1 MKRNNK
7 KVIRYAV
14 VGIGHIAQVAMIP
27 AFRHAQENSSLV
39 AFVTG
44 DIKKS
49 QKVANEHHPV
59 TICGYD
65 EYEALLAS
73 GAIDAVYIALPNHM
87 HYEYT
92 AMALKAGIH
101 VLCEKPF
108 TLEAKQSER
117 LIQLSEKYGAKL
129 MVAYRLHFDPANLKV
144 VEYIKDRKLG
154 ELKYFTSSFSFK
166 IENSENIRLQKN
178 TGGGPIWDIGIYCI
192 NAARMMFR
200 EEPTEVFAFAGGQG
214 MTKLFAEVPEAMT
227 VSMRFS
233 KDRFATFTCSF
244 NTEAISMFD
253 LVGTKGRVRL
263 EGAYEYAGK
272 RELSLIVDE
281 KETKKTFPK
290 MDQFAP
296 ELLYFSECILK
307 NKKPE
312 PSGLE
317 GLADVRIIEAILR
330 SAEQKKAVSLR
341 EKPMLEKKKKIDP
354 KQAKRK
360 PSITS
365 PKTHGV
371 QAPH

>member
-1 MKRNNK
+1 MKQNK
-7 KVIRYAV
+7 KIIRYAV
-14 VGIGHIAQVAMIP
+14 VGIGHIAQVAVIP
-27 AFRHAQENSSLV
+27 AFRQAKENSSLV

-44 DIKKS
+44 DMKKS
-49 QKVANEHHPV
+49 KKVAEEHHPV
-59 TICGYD
+59 AICGYD
-65 EYEALLAS
+65 EYEDLLKS
-73 GAIDAVYIALPNHM
+73 GTIDAVYIALPNHL

-108 TLEAKQSER
+108 TLDAGQCER
-117 LIQLSEKYGAKL
+117 LIALSERHRAKL

-144 VEYIKDRKLG
+144 IEYIKDRKLG
-154 ELKYFTSSFSFK
+154 DLKYFTSSFSFK
-166 IENSENIRLQKN
+166 VGDPNNIRLQKH

-192 NAARMMFR
+192 NAARMIFR
-200 EEPTEVFAFAGGQG
+200 EEPSEVFAFSGGQG
-214 MTKLFAEVPEAMT
+214 SSKLFAEVPEAMT

-244 NTEAISMFD
+244 NTEAITVFD

-263 EGAYEYAGK
+263 EGAYEYAEK
-272 RELSLIVDE
+272 RELTLVVDE

-296 ELLYFSECILK
+296 ELLYFSDCVLK
-307 NKKPE
+307 NITPE

-330 SAEQKKAVSLR
+330 SAEQRKAVSLR
-341 EKPMLEKKKKIDP
+341 EKPRLEKKKKAEP

-360 PSITS
+360 PGISP

>member
-1 MKRNNK
+1 MKRNKNT
-7 KVIRYAV
+7 IRYAV

-27 AFRHAQENSSLV
+27 AFRQAKENSSLV

-44 DIKKS
+44 DMKKS
-49 QKVANEHHPV
+49 QKVAEEHHPV

-65 EYEALLAS
+65 EYEALLNS
-73 GAIDAVYIALPNHM
+73 GTIDAVYIALPNHM

-92 AMALKAGIH
+92 EMALKAGIH

-108 TLEAKQSER
+108 TLESKQSQR
-117 LIQLSEKYGAKL
+117 LVQLSEKHNAKL

-144 VEYIKDRKLG
+144 VEYVKDRKLG
-154 ELKYFTSSFSFK
+154 DLKYFTSSFSFK
-166 IENSENIRLQKN
+166 LESPENIRLKKH

-192 NAARMMFR
+192 NAARMIFR

-214 MTKLFAEVPEAMT
+214 STKLFAEVPEAMT

-244 NTEAISMFD
+244 NTEAISVFD

-263 EGAYEYAGK
+263 EGAYEYAEK
-272 RELSLIVDE
+272 RELSLVVDE

-296 ELLYFSECILK
+296 ELLYFSECIIK
-307 NKKPE
+307 NMKPE

-330 SAEQKKAVSLR
+330 SAQQKKAVLLR
-341 EKPMLEKKKKIDP
+341 EKPMLEKKKKVDP

-360 PSITS
+360 PGITP